1 MGQNTWVTKGI
12 EAVTF
17 LFAMFSGFLTGIAP
31 PEEAGSKFATGLASF
46 LTFGVILII
55 WGVLRGREVN
65 AFRRGFLI
73 AALVLLVIAA
83 VAAITY
89 KWNYDRLTYGYP
101 PEQPMAVGLAGT
113 RLTDEANAYFQQHKL
128 LTNSELVAKF
138 GGTAGRVWTPESIN
152 SAGTWLT
159 VHYIVVVLS
168 LCGMVTCLTEGVL
181 GP

>member
-1 MGQNTWVTKGI
+1 MGQNTWVAKGI

-17 LFAMFSGFLTGIAP
+17 LFGMFSGFLTGIAP
-31 PEEAGSKFATGLASF
+31 PEEAGSKFAIGLASF
-46 LTFGVILII
+46 LTLGVILII
-55 WGVLRGREVN
+55 WGVLRGGDAN
-65 AFRRGFLI
+65 AYLRGFLI
-73 AALVLLVIAA
+73 AAVVLLVIAA
-83 VAAITY
+83 VAGITY

-101 PEQPMAVGLAGT
+101 PEQPRAVGLAGT
-113 RLTDEANAYFQQHKL
+113 RLTDEAKAYLQQNKL

-138 GGTAGRVWTPESIN
+138 GGTANRVWTPQSIN

-168 LCGMVTCLTEGVL
+168 LCGMVTCLVEGAL